1 MNSSEIKK
9 MLLSSL
15 NNDPEAEEVAEKL
28 EEAGVSYDFSSG
40 FTSKVLNRIFSVEL
54 EISREIEFSRYLNLA
69 FSRIAF
75 TSIAAIVLLLLSIFL
90 MEGSISFN
98 SILGL
103 GNSQDESIVCL
114 LTGN

>member
-15 NNDPEAEEVAEKL
+15 NNDPEAAEVAGKL
-28 EEAGVSYDFSSG
+28 EDAGVSYDFSSG
-40 FTSKVLNRIFSVEL
+40 FTQKVLAGIFSVEQGVT
-54 EISREIEFSRYLNLA
+54 REIEFSRYLNLA
-69 FSRIAF
+69 FSRIAL

-103 GNSQDESIVCL
+103 SNSQDESIICL